1 MTTENGVSIPWS
13 SVHVASNKAF
23 EKKNQQNQDGH
34 SLIFSTK
41 ETHEASLGE
50 VGITIL
56 LLSVESVP
64 QIVDRML

>member
-1 MTTENGVSIPWS
+1 MLPQTR
-13 SVHVASNKAF
+13 HLK
-23 EKKNQQNQDGH
+23 KKNQQNQDGH

>member
-1 MTTENGVSIPWS
+1 MGFLFHGAQYMLPQTR
-13 SVHVASNKAF
+13 HLK
-23 EKKNQQNQDGH
+23 KKNQQNQDGH